1 MKILILILM
10 IFALPLLSQTAKE
23 KVEALN
29 LPQLS
34 GSVTTNYSKSF
45 EQRAREVQ
53 DLLAP
58 AGAFFEEHLGVK
70 EDFQLAILDEQ
81 DWQNVTP
88 IPYGLPFVSGPPNV
102 VFIPAT
108 PNHELARIIL
118 SAIKNKGFDKKYGL
132 SNKAISELFV
142 ALIGFHE
149 LGHVYA
155 RAYGIS
161 FPNKWTFEFVAT
173 YMAYYYLKENKPEYN
188 ALWLDAGSAL
198 LDVIEPRHTSL
209 ADFERLYTRV
219 GIANYAWY
227 QVVFLQQVHETYQ
240 RHEKNLLKEMHD
252 HNWPAE
258 SPTHYLDEMEKIAR
272 GFLGWAKQYNL

>member
-1 MKILILILM
+1 VKILILILL

-23 KVEALN
+23 KVKELN

-58 AGAFFEEHLGVK
+58 AGVFFEEHFGVK

-102 VFIPAT
+102 VCMPASSD
-108 PNHELARIIL
+108 HQLAGIVS
-118 SAIKNKGFDKKYGL
+118 SAIANKGLDKKYGL

-161 FPNKWTFEFVAT
+161 FPNKWTFEFAAS
-173 YMAYYYLKENKPEYN
+173 YMAYYYLQKNAPRYG
-188 ALWLDAGSAL
+188 ALWIDVCHAL
-198 LDVIEPRHTSL
+198 LNTIEPEHTSL
-209 ADFERLYTRV
+209 ADFEKLYTRV

-227 QVVFLQQVHETYQ
+227 QVVFLLQVDTVY
-240 RHEKNLLKEMHD
+240 RAREKNFLTQMRGSE
-252 HNWPAE
+252 WPAE
-258 SPTHYLDEMEKIAR
+258 SKTYYLEHMNMLGD
-272 GFLGWAKQYNL
+272 GFDAWAQKYKL